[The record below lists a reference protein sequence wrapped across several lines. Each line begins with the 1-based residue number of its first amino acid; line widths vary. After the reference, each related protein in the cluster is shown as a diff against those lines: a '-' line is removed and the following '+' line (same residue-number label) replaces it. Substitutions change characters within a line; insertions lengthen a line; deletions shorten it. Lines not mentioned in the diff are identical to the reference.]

1 MQRARSRI
9 WSRNASSWGIS
20 SCFTRV
26 RLFVTLWTIV
36 CWAPLSKGFSRQE
49 YWRGLPCRP
58 SGDLRIPG
66 IKPESPVLAGN
77 FFTTSATW
85 EGGGISPKS
94 SCQGVTC
101 RLESQCRPQGQWWST
116 GFCATSP
123 VHTLP
128 DPLES
133 LPWAASTFHCPQKL
147 RRTWGRPEVDDEAPW
162 VFACA
167 LTSQRCHLLGDLCP
181 SLPLNLQLLE
191 AVGGS
196 TDAQLIG
203 TKFIK
208 V

>member
-58 SGDLRIPG
+58 SGDLHIPG

-101 RLESQCRPQGQWWST
+101 RLESQCCPKASGGAQASVQPLLST
-116 GFCATSP
+116 CFLIPSSLCLG
-123 VHTLP
+123 LP
-128 DPLES
+128 RL
-133 LPWAASTFHCPQKL
+133 ST
-147 RRTWGRPEVDDEAPW
+147 APR
-162 VFACA
+162 
-167 LTSQRCHLLGDLCP
+167 S
-181 SLPLNLQLLE
+181 
-191 AVGGS
+191 
-196 TDAQLIG
+196 
-203 TKFIK
+203 
-208 V
+208 